1 MRRLAFVLCSLSL
14 ACAVQAESIAS
25 SASSAASASLGSLS
39 TSLHS
44 ISHSSDGGGQRAQGR
59 YRVTDVAEAGAGRVT
74 LKLAPAAEGGEA
86 FALTLPVA
94 ALAPRALTV
103 GDAVQATAK
112 PYGIEFAYAD
122 NRQAFFLALD
132 DTWHQE
138 LAAKPL

>member
-1 MRRLAFVLCSLSL
+1 MRRLALALCGLSL
-14 ACAVQAESIAS
+14 ACAAQAESLAS

-44 ISHSSDGGGQRAQGR
+44 ISHSSDGGGRRAEGR
-59 YRVTDVAEAGAGRVT
+59 YRVTDVADAGAGRVT
-74 LKLAPAAEGGEA
+74 LKLTPAAEGGEA

-94 ALAPRALTV
+94 ALTQRTLTA

-122 NRQAFFLALD
+122 NRQTFFLALD
-132 DTWHQE
+132 DAWHAE
-138 LAAKPL
+138 LATRPL

>member
-1 MRRLAFVLCSLSL
+1 MRRIALVLSSLCL
-14 ACAVQAESIAS
+14 ACAAQAGSFGS

-44 ISHSSDGGGQRAQGR
+44 ISNSSAGGGQRAEGR
-59 YRVTDVAEAGAGRVT
+59 YRVTDVADAGAGRVT
-74 LKLAPAAEGGEA
+74 LKLAPAAEGAEA
-86 FALTLPVA
+86 LALTLPAA
-94 ALAPRALTV
+94 ALAQRTLAA

-132 DTWHQE
+132 DTWHAE
-138 LAAKPL
+138 LAAKPV